1 MNRKKNFSIF
11 AKLLVISLLFSSC
24 SKKIDPETSLIRNNG
39 SNSTTASED
48 GFNNGSQDDFSLAG
62 ESLEGTFDNDL
73 LAPREVHLWM
83 LLVILSIPFAL
94 LSPCILVLISTIST
108 NPREEKL
115 AEIAD
120 FLKTNP
126 KAKLLIEGY
135 CDWKGTPAY
144 NKSLGDRRATTVK
157 AYLTDLGGDPLR
169 LKLSQLGMK
178 MLFQTLTVPRLNS
191 IVVPPLWLQK
201 GLKQILNFPKPKEKG
216 FK

>member
-11 AKLLVISLLFSSC
+11 AKLLVISLFFSSC

-39 SNSTTASED
+39 SNSKTASED

-73 LAPREVHLWM
+73 LAPRSPSLDAFSDP
-83 LLVILSIPFAL
+83 LNTIRPFEPVYFGFDQYNINQ
-94 LSPCILVLISTIST
+94 SE
-108 NPREEKL
+108 RGKL

-169 LKLSQLGMK
+169 IETVSIGDENAIPNADGAQAKLDRRAA
-178 MLFQTLTVPRLNS
+178 F
-191 IVVPPLWLQK
+191 VVTK
-201 GLKQILNFPKPKEKG
+201 GS
-216 FK
+216 

>member
-11 AKLLVISLLFSSC
+11 AKLLAISLLFSSC
-24 SKKIDPETSLIRNNG
+24 SKKIDPDTSLIRNNG

-73 LAPREVHLWM
+73 LAPRSQSLDAFSDP
-83 LLVILSIPFAL
+83 LNTIRPFEPVYFGFDQYNINQ
-94 LSPCILVLISTIST
+94 SE
-108 NPREEKL
+108 RGKL

-169 LKLSQLGMK
+169 IETVSIGDENAIPNADGAQAKLDRRAA
-178 MLFQTLTVPRLNS
+178 F
-191 IVVPPLWLQK
+191 VVTK
-201 GLKQILNFPKPKEKG
+201 GS
-216 FK
+216 

>member
-11 AKLLVISLLFSSC
+11 AKLLAISLLFSSC

-73 LAPREVHLWM
+73 LAPRSPSLDAFSDP
-83 LLVILSIPFAL
+83 LNTIRPFEPVYFGFDQYNINQ
-94 LSPCILVLISTIST
+94 SE
-108 NPREEKL
+108 RGKL

-169 LKLSQLGMK
+169 IETVSIGDENAIPNADGAQAKLDRRAA
-178 MLFQTLTVPRLNS
+178 F
-191 IVVPPLWLQK
+191 VVTK
-201 GLKQILNFPKPKEKG
+201 GS
-216 FK
+216 

>member
-1 MNRKKNFSIF
+1 MNRKKNFSIV
-11 AKLLVISLLFSSC
+11 ANLVALTLLFSSC
-24 SKKIDPETSLIRNNG
+24 SKKIDPETSLIRNSG
-39 SNSTTASED
+39 SNSSSASED

-73 LAPREVHLWM
+73 LAPRSPSLDAFSDP
-83 LLVILSIPFAL
+83 LNTIRPFEPVYFGFDQYNINQ
-94 LSPCILVLISTIST
+94 SE
-108 NPREEKL
+108 RGKL

-169 LKLSQLGMK
+169 IETVSIGDESAIPNADGAQAKLDRRAA
-178 MLFQTLTVPRLNS
+178 F
-191 IVVPPLWLQK
+191 VVTK
-201 GLKQILNFPKPKEKG
+201 GS
-216 FK
+216 

>member
-1 MNRKKNFSIF
+1 MNRKKNFSIV
-11 AKLLVISLLFSSC
+11 ANLVALTLLFSSC
-24 SKKIDPETSLIRNNG
+24 SKKIDPETSLIRNSG
-39 SNSTTASED
+39 PNSSSASED

-73 LAPREVHLWM
+73 LAPRSPSLDAFSDP
-83 LLVILSIPFAL
+83 LNTIRPFEPVYFGFDQYNINQ
-94 LSPCILVLISTIST
+94 SE
-108 NPREEKL
+108 RGKL

-169 LKLSQLGMK
+169 IETVSIGDESAIPNADGAQAKLDRRAA
-178 MLFQTLTVPRLNS
+178 F
-191 IVVPPLWLQK
+191 VVTK
-201 GLKQILNFPKPKEKG
+201 GS
-216 FK
+216 

>member
-11 AKLLVISLLFSSC
+11 AKLLAISLLFLSC

-73 LAPREVHLWM
+73 LAPRSPSLDAFSDP
-83 LLVILSIPFAL
+83 LNTIRPFEPVYFGFDQYNINQ
-94 LSPCILVLISTIST
+94 SE
-108 NPREEKL
+108 RGKL

-169 LKLSQLGMK
+169 IETVSIGDENAIPNADGAQAKLDRRAA
-178 MLFQTLTVPRLNS
+178 F
-191 IVVPPLWLQK
+191 VVTK
-201 GLKQILNFPKPKEKG
+201 GS
-216 FK
+216 

>member
-11 AKLLVISLLFSSC
+11 AKLLAISLLFSSC

-73 LAPREVHLWM
+73 LAPRSQSLDAFSDPLNINQSE
-83 LLVILSIPFAL
+83 
-94 LSPCILVLISTIST
+94 
-108 NPREEKL
+108 RGKL

-169 LKLSQLGMK
+169 IETVSIGDENAIPNADGAQAKLDRRAA
-178 MLFQTLTVPRLNS
+178 F
-191 IVVPPLWLQK
+191 VVTK
-201 GLKQILNFPKPKEKG
+201 GS
-216 FK
+216 